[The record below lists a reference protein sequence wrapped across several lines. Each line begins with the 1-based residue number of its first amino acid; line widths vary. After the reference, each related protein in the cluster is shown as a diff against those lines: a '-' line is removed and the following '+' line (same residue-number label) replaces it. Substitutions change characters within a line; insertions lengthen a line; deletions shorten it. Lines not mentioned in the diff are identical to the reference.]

1 MNISAYASLLVENN
15 GIWIILLILAFARMV
30 FLLIS
35 DCVLERSKEDLT
47 YEILNR
53 QMVFWNFSEFGIVIL
68 TEKQN
73 SDISKWWL

>member
-1 MNISAYASLLVENN
+1 
-15 GIWIILLILAFARMV
+15 MV

-73 SDISKWWL
+73 SDISK